1 MATPG
6 PNYPITSQV
15 SMSSPLMSSQ
25 SPAPSGYTQPP
36 VSTGYTQAQTTGP
49 GLPHQQSFPGPGP
62 TQMTPPP
69 QMTSPTKPV
78 NTVALCKL
86 GQETN
91 QELVIKLLEVF
102 RLFKTLQLPN
112 GTNNTICQD
121 RRMKIEESV
130 KYVPT
135 IFRKLRFIYDKVS
148 EMVVDPEENPEEVLV
163 PLKGEPIEEK
173 NTNTEAYKYTSE
185 EHKQLVEQIQH
196 KNEQIKEVIDKI
208 RTIIWELNTMIV
220 MRKT

>member
-1 MATPG
+1 
-6 PNYPITSQV
+6 
-15 SMSSPLMSSQ
+15 
-25 SPAPSGYTQPP
+25 
-36 VSTGYTQAQTTGP
+36 
-49 GLPHQQSFPGPGP
+49 
-62 TQMTPPP
+62 
-69 QMTSPTKPV
+69 
-78 NTVALCKL
+78 
-86 GQETN
+86 
-91 QELVIKLLEVF
+91 
-102 RLFKTLQLPN
+102 
-112 GTNNTICQD
+112 
-121 RRMKIEESV
+121 MKIEESV